1 MPQNLGLEE
10 NLKNYVFIDEHQRH
24 KRMKRK
30 RTKSY
35 DLAKLISVVLRACER
50 CRRRKIKCDAASTNT
65 WPCSACKRLNIL
77 CISPILNSIQEP
89 VAKIGSQ
96 KLDAD
101 LTIREEGGNDKPER
115 QLLYMQKFRKGEQI
129 NNHCEYDESQYKT
142 SQGFVVEPFFDYT
155 QPINTNQK
163 LPNFSQQLLSA
174 APSATSHSS
183 SPILPHTAKEKSRS
197 KKDLA
202 DLLGELMIGENGTA
216 PYLSKN
222 VQSKAPLEEP
232 AFGDIEEYSDLL
244 VPSLYGPDLKVRIPP
259 ELMPEEDIC
268 LQYFCIYFENIHPYV
283 PVLNKYLFYQQWYTN
298 RDSISPLILEA
309 IFALACQLTGRPS
322 ESNQWLMLSSK
333 HASSFLDRPRL
344 STLQATL
351 ILLKGREA
359 FPRRGY
365 YYRSWMTV
373 VQCIE
378 MARDLG
384 LDNHFINHKAGKSC
398 GSDIRNCNLK
408 NCIWHTI
415 FVCEMMIGTPQGR
428 TTLSVE
434 MESLDLCTS
443 QVSLENLHEEFST
456 TRNFILLAIIC
467 RNIRLLNEVQ
477 AKIYQKTK
485 KEKLM
490 LESDFALLQQLFE
503 SWMKGLPSEL
513 QLTYPTDETP
523 PWLSSHFIGNL
534 HSYYHLS
541 IIMLH
546 RSQLKFLKPN
556 GKDGRW
562 KYHMNAC
569 FTSAKYLCM
578 LQEAILQLFGATG
591 FLHMQRGT
599 NFTIYCILTS
609 SASLLLLLI
618 SSDPDLNLSAR
629 EYFTRYMRI
638 LEKCSGFWPMS
649 DIEQQIS
656 ALREASSADINKP
669 FVLKP
674 SFPYDSSY
682 TLENSSYPHYPL
694 DLFRDK

>member
-1 MPQNLGLEE
+1 MS
-10 NLKNYVFIDEHQRH
+10 I
-24 KRMKRK
+24 
-30 RTKSY
+30 KS
-35 DLAKLISVVLRACER
+35 LLRQEKL
-50 CRRRKIKCDAASTNT
+50 TY
-65 WPCSACKRLNIL
+65 
-77 CISPILNSIQEP
+77 Q
-89 VAKIGSQ
+89 
-96 KLDAD
+96 
-101 LTIREEGGNDKPER
+101 
-115 QLLYMQKFRKGEQI
+115 
-129 NNHCEYDESQYKT
+129 
-142 SQGFVVEPFFDYT
+142 
-155 QPINTNQK
+155 
-163 LPNFSQQLLSA
+163 
-174 APSATSHSS
+174 
-183 SPILPHTAKEKSRS
+183 
-197 KKDLA
+197 
-202 DLLGELMIGENGTA
+202 A

-222 VQSKAPLEEP
+222 VQNKAPVEEP
-232 AFGDIEEYSDLL
+232 AFGDVEEYNDLL

-259 ELMPEEDIC
+259 ELMPEEDTC
-268 LQYFCIYFENIHPYV
+268 LQYFCIYFENVHPYV

-322 ESNQWLMLSSK
+322 ESNKWLTLSSK
-333 HASSFLDRPRL
+333 HANSFLDRPRL

-428 TTLSVE
+428 TTLSVDI
-434 MESLDLCTS
+434 ESLDLCVS
-443 QVSLENLHEEFST
+443 QVSHENLHDELCIS
-456 TRNFILLAIIC
+456 RNFILLAIIC

-477 AKIYQKTK
+477 ARMYQKTK

-503 SWMKGLPSEL
+503 SWIKGLPREL
-513 QLTYPTDETP
+513 QLTYPVDESP

-562 KYHMNAC
+562 KYHINAC

-578 LQEAILQLFGATG
+578 LQEAVLQLFGATG
-591 FLHMQRGT
+591 FLHMQRGA

-629 EYFTRYMRI
+629 EYFTRHMRV

-669 FVLKP
+669 FLLKP
-674 SFPYDSSY
+674 SFPYDSSFN
-682 TLENSSYPHYPL
+682 LESSSYPHYPL